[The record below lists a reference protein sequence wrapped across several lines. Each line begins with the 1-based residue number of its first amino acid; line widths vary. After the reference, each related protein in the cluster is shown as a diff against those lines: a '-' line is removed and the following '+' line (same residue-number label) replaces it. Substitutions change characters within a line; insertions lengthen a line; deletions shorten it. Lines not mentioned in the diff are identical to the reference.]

1 MSSSIGDGPVSSTR
15 FMAAMNLAAM
25 VASSNI
31 PQRPLPVC
39 LIPLVVRVRDLVQL
53 REPLQSQQA
62 SPKPQSMGPPS
73 KQRSEASGV
82 STGFEFL
89 SKVPSPVVPI
99 PSGPRLSDTPRDD
112 GKRKKRRTPSPPKD
126 FMDRIPLSQLSPEI
140 ISIDDQPS
148 DAPTAGA
155 PTGSPTSAG
164 LALSIADTMDVD
176 DPGSSVQRAI
186 TPSQSDAP
194 KRKAAGRSAPRA
206 RTGGIP
212 PSTRTIKHRMGITI
226 PASPLPED
234 LGNVE
239 SRIERCKLT
248 LADVWDELTELRGR
262 VQAINDSILKT
273 LIDLENMAK
282 YLE

>member
-1 MSSSIGDGPVSSTR
+1 MSDTSRGSRSRSC
-15 FMAAMNLAAM
+15 AAAGT
-25 VASSNI
+25 
-31 PQRPLPVC
+31 P
-39 LIPLVVRVRDLVQL
+39 
-53 REPLQSQQA
+53 QSQQA

-73 KQRSEASGV
+73 KQRSEASRV

-89 SKVPSPVVPI
+89 SKVLSPVVPI
-99 PSGPRLSDTPRDD
+99 PSGPCLSDTLWDD

-126 FMDRIPLSQLSPEI
+126 FMDRIPLSQRVIREPTVVAKPVSPAPEI

-148 DAPTAGA
+148 DAPTVGA

-164 LALSIADTMDVD
+164 LALSSQIADTMDVD
-176 DPGSSVQRAI
+176 DPGSSVQCAI

-194 KRKAAGRSAPRA
+194 KRKATRRSAPCA
-206 RTGGIP
+206 RTGEIP

-226 PASPLPED
+226 PVSPLPED

>member
-1 MSSSIGDGPVSSTR
+1 MSDTSRGSRSRSR
-15 FMAAMNLAAM
+15 AAAGNPA
-25 VASSNI
+25 
-31 PQRPLPVC
+31 
-39 LIPLVVRVRDLVQL
+39 
-53 REPLQSQQA
+53 
-62 SPKPQSMGPPS
+62 
-73 KQRSEASGV
+73 V
-82 STGFEFL
+82 STSVTKASVYGPSIETA
-89 SKVPSPVVPI
+89 VPSPVVPI

-126 FMDRIPLSQLSPEI
+126 FMDRIPLSQRVIREPTVVAKPVSPAPEI

-164 LALSIADTMDVD
+164 LALSGVLF
-176 DPGSSVQRAI
+176 SVQSPHRSW
-186 TPSQSDAP
+186 TAP
-194 KRKAAGRSAPRA
+194 KRKAAGRSAPCA
-206 RTGGIP
+206 RTGEIP

-226 PASPLPED
+226 PVSPLPED

>member
-1 MSSSIGDGPVSSTR
+1 MSDTSRGSRSRSH
-15 FMAAMNLAAM
+15 AAAGT
-25 VASSNI
+25 
-31 PQRPLPVC
+31 P
-39 LIPLVVRVRDLVQL
+39 
-53 REPLQSQQA
+53 QSQQA

-73 KQRSEASGV
+73 KQRSEASRV

-89 SKVPSPVVPI
+89 SKVPVACRTYSIWATSFGYP
-99 PSGPRLSDTPRDD
+99 DD

-126 FMDRIPLSQLSPEI
+126 FMDRIPLSQPKPVSPAPEI

-148 DAPTAGA
+148 DTPTAGA

-176 DPGSSVQRAI
+176 DPGSSVQCAI
-186 TPSQSDAP
+186 TPSQ
-194 KRKAAGRSAPRA
+194 GRPENARSTPCA
-206 RTGGIP
+206 RTGEIP

-226 PASPLPED
+226 PVSPLPED
-234 LGNVE
+234 LRNVE

-248 LADVWDELTELRGR
+248 LADVWDELTELQGR

>member
-1 MSSSIGDGPVSSTR
+1 MSDTSRGSRSRSC
-15 FMAAMNLAAM
+15 AAAGT
-25 VASSNI
+25 
-31 PQRPLPVC
+31 P
-39 LIPLVVRVRDLVQL
+39 
-53 REPLQSQQA
+53 QSQQA

-73 KQRSEASGV
+73 KQRSEASRV

-89 SKVPSPVVPI
+89 SK
-99 PSGPRLSDTPRDD
+99 DD

-126 FMDRIPLSQLSPEI
+126 FMDRIPLSQRVIREPTVVAKPVSPAPEI

-148 DAPTAGA
+148 DAPTVGA

-164 LALSIADTMDVD
+164 LALSSQIADTMDVD
-176 DPGSSVQRAI
+176 DPGSSVQCAI

-194 KRKAAGRSAPRA
+194 KRKATRRSAPCA
-206 RTGGIP
+206 RTGEIP

-226 PASPLPED
+226 PVSPLPED

>member
-1 MSSSIGDGPVSSTR
+1 MSDTSRGLRSRSR
-15 FMAAMNLAAM
+15 AA
-25 VASSNI
+25 VGT
-31 PQRPLPVC
+31 
-39 LIPLVVRVRDLVQL
+39 
-53 REPLQSQQA
+53 LQSQQA
-62 SPKPQSMGPPS
+62 SPKPQSMGPLS

-82 STGFEFL
+82 STGFKFL
-89 SKVPSPVVPI
+89 SKVPSPVIPI
-99 PSGPRLSDTPRDD
+99 PSGPRPLDTPRDD

-126 FMDRIPLSQLSPEI
+126 FMDRIPLSQCVIREPTVDAKPVSPAPEI

-164 LALSIADTMDVD
+164 LALSISDTMDVD
-176 DPGSSVQRAI
+176 DPGSSVQHAI

-212 PSTRTIKHRMGITI
+212 PSTCTIKHRMGITI

-234 LGNVE
+234 LGNIE

-248 LADVWDELTELRGR
+248 LADVWDELTELQGR